1 MQGRPGFFLLAMCAK
16 SNYKGSDMN
25 LLSITIPYPAA
36 IVLSLEDAKYLL
48 EMLSVL
54 PLYEK
59 SGYGD
64 TAEWRQCTKVAT
76 LEFIPEYQ
84 RVIGLVESAKQ

>member
-1 MQGRPGFFLLAMCAK
+1 
-16 SNYKGSDMN
+16 MN

-64 TAEWRQCTKVAT
+64 TAEWRQSSKVAS